1 VRRRVRKPFVCLNI
15 RECIASDRDMLET
28 HDPCSRN
35 PFSIETLV
43 PDFIPPELPTTFSSP
58 DAVATADR
66 SSRHWASESAG
77 ALHPGT
83 ETHKRDVCRMFRETF
98 NPYRPSVIDWP
109 KLPPETVA
117 RLQALPI
124 WDIAVQT
131 EGKARLR
138 MAAYA
143 RLVKDPDMRSAIALN
158 AWEENRHK
166 QVLSKMVQAYGIPLV
181 NEPSYPVPRD
191 AEWEYLLTGYS
202 ECIDSFFAFGLFE
215 MARRS
220 GLFPPELVETF
231 EPVMQDECRHIL
243 LFANWVAWH
252 RANLPW
258 WRRAHFEVKV
268 LAVWIFLGW
277 ERIGMARSIDANGN
291 ETLQDNNFTLN
302 GSKAV
307 SDGEINIRELMTV
320 CLHENDRRF
329 AGYDP
334 RLLRP
339 TTMPR
344 LARLALRLFRR

>member
-1 VRRRVRKPFVCLNI
+1 
-15 RECIASDRDMLET
+15 MLDT
-28 HDPCSRN
+28 HDSFSHS
-35 PFSIETLV
+35 PFSIEALV
-43 PDFIPPELPTTFSSP
+43 PGFIPPELPASSSP
-58 DAVATADR
+58 DAIETADR
-66 SSRHWASESAG
+66 SARHWASESAG
-77 ALHPGT
+77 AMRPGT
-83 ETHKRDVCRMFRETF
+83 EAHKRNVCRMFRETF

-109 KLPPETVA
+109 KLSAETVE

-131 EGKARLR
+131 EAKARLR

-143 RLVKDPDMRSAIALN
+143 RLLTDPDMRAAIALN
-158 AWEENRHK
+158 AWEEHRHK
-166 QVLSKMVQAYGIPLV
+166 QVLSKLVQAYGIPLAR
-181 NEPSYPVPRD
+181 EPRYPIPRD

-252 RANLPW
+252 RAKLPW
-258 WRRAHFEVKV
+258 WRRVYFEIKV
-268 LAVWIFLGW
+268 FAVWIFLGW
-277 ERIGMARSIDANGN
+277 ERIGMARSIDGNGN

-302 GSKAV
+302 GTKSV
-307 SDGEINIRELMTV
+307 SDSDISIRELMSV
-320 CLHENDRRF
+320 CLNENDRRF

-339 TTMPR
+339 NTMPR
-344 LARLALRLFRR
+344 LVRLALRFMRR

>member
-1 VRRRVRKPFVCLNI
+1 MFHT
-15 RECIASDRDMLET
+15 RDSL
-28 HDPCSRN
+28 P
-35 PFSIETLV
+35 PGLFSIEALV
-43 PDFIPPELPTTFSSP
+43 PGFIPPELPTTFSSP
-58 DAVATADR
+58 DAIETADR
-66 SSRHWASESAG
+66 SSRHWMSESAG

-83 ETHKRDVCRMFRETF
+83 EMHKRAVCRMFRETF
-98 NPYRPSVIDWP
+98 NPYRPSVIHWP
-109 KLPPETVA
+109 ELSAETVE

-143 RLVKDPDMRSAIALN
+143 GLVKDPDMRAAIALN

-181 NEPSYPVPRD
+181 SEPHYPVPRD
-191 AEWEYLLTGYS
+191 AEWEYVRTGYS

-220 GLFPPELVETF
+220 GLFPAALVETF

-258 WRRAHFEVKV
+258 WRRAYFELKV
-268 LAVWIFLGW
+268 FAVWIFLGW
-277 ERIGMARSIDANGN
+277 QRIGMARSIDGNGN
-291 ETLQDNNFTLN
+291 QTLQDNNFTFN
-302 GSKAV
+302 GTKAV
-307 SDGEINIRELMTV
+307 SDTDVSIRELMTV
-320 CLHENDRRF
+320 CLHENERRF

-344 LARLALRLFRR
+344 LVRLALRFFKR